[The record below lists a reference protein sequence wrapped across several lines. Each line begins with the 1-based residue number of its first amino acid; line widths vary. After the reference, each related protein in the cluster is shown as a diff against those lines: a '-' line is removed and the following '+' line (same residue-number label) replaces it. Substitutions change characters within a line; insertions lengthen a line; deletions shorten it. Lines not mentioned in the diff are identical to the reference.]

1 MAHTRGL
8 VIKIK
13 EGGIAQV
20 VTDRKNACGGC
31 GSTHSCHSCLSN
43 SKMITEAQNSAGAK
57 EGDLVD
63 ISLNSGLVLKGA
75 AIMYL
80 IPIAGLMTGALIG
93 SSISGILGI
102 GETISAII
110 FSILGLCL
118 GFIVTTFISKQMS
131 VKNRFTPIITQ
142 IIKLEEKHSPS
153 SVGANT
159 FSKTKACSACH

>member
-31 GSTHSCHSCLSN
+31 GSAHSCHSCLSN
-43 SKMITEAQNSAGAK
+43 SKMMTEALNSAGAK

-63 ISLNSGLVLKGA
+63 INLNSGLVLKGA

-80 IPIAGLMTGALIG
+80 IPIAGIMMGAIIG
-93 SSISGILGI
+93 SFISGILGVD
-102 GETISAII
+102 ETTSAII

-118 GFIVTTFISKQMS
+118 GFMTTAFISKQMS
-131 VKNRFTPIITQ
+131 EKNRFTPVIIQ
-142 IIKLEEKHSPS
+142 RIKTEKKHSPYS
-153 SVGANT
+153 FDT
-159 FSKTKACSACH
+159 TPPKTEACSACH

>member
-43 SKMITEAQNSAGAK
+43 SKMMTEALNRVDAK

-63 ISLNSGLVLKGA
+63 INLNSGLVLKGA

-80 IPIAGLMTGALIG
+80 IPIAGIMIGALVG
-93 SSISGILGI
+93 SFISGIFGI
-102 GETISAII
+102 DETISAII
-110 FSILGLCL
+110 FSILGLCI
-118 GFIVTTFISKQMS
+118 GFMTTAFISKQMS
-131 VKNRFTPIITQ
+131 VENRFTPIITQ

-153 SVGANT
+153 SMGTNT